1 MHWPIHICF
10 CFREIVIAFNI
21 KNVNSLNLT
30 IETITGIYNGSIHY
44 WNDLR
49 IQVLNPKHRLPN
61 TAINVIARSDTSGTT
76 YAFTSSL
83 ARYSTTWNNEYG
95 TFAEGL
101 DNNDVPIKWN
111 ASVIQYYGF
120 SNRGMSGLIL
130 SIRNSIGYT
139 TVGDLYRSKLQY
151 ALVQNTA
158 GNFVSPHIET
168 VKSVLVY
175 EKADNSSNAS
185 GPNAY
190 PFIASTYFIIAM
202 THTHHC
208 DSIVELIRY
217 IEWFYTSKTAKRE
230 SEELFMSTLSEEFSS
245 SVIQNI
251 LKGITCGDQNVWRLV
266 LEQKTL
272 ELQPEDEFRPLYVVL
287 AVLGSIVIVG
297 VILIGRQQWVK
308 YKEIANDSWLIDYAE
323 IQRDSE
329 DLVEACSLRSTIALE
344 TVSSVRQVM
353 YIDHAWETT
362 DIKLGYFKTE
372 IVILIKSDSE
382 IKTSKF
388 HIKKMLVWFRNSV
401 DHPNIS
407 KFVGL
412 TKSNL
417 QWFSIYK
424 GQTRGSVIDVIHDTK
439 IKTTTA
445 GMIVICKEIIRG
457 MEYLHKRAIIHGNL
471 RGSCC
476 MLDSHW
482 TVKITNWHTEKL
494 KLSDQFLKCA
504 IYDYKNMKSEDDII
518 PLYWIAPELIK
529 FGRRPTY
536 EADVYSFGIVM
547 HEIFSKVQPYSEFQ
561 LPPKEIISAILQAYM
576 RPKFSEH
583 TPALLRTIM
592 ERTWEIDP
600 AARPRFS
607 VLRQIMNE
615 SFKENNSL
623 TDCMMKSI
631 EDYAL
636 SLQVEVCKQ
645 LNEQGHD
652 KNKKM
657 VILM

>member
-1 MHWPIHICF
+1 MN
-10 CFREIVIAFNI
+10 NI
-21 KNVNSLNLT
+21 NLT
-30 IETITGIYNGSIHY
+30 IDTITGIYNGSIHY
-44 WNDLR
+44 WNDAA
-49 IQVLNPKHRLPN
+49 IQHLNPNQKLPN
-61 TAINVIARSDTSGTT
+61 TTINVIARSDKSGTT

-111 ASVIQYYGF
+111 ASAIQYYGF
-120 SNRGMSGLIL
+120 SNRGMSGLIF

-139 TVGDLYRSKLQY
+139 TVADLYRSKLQY
-151 ALVQNTA
+151 ALVQSTA
-158 GNFVSPHIET
+158 GNFVSPHTET
-168 VKSVLVY
+168 GKSALVY
-175 EKADNSSNAS
+175 GKADHSLNAT

-190 PFIASTYFIIAM
+190 PLIAATYFIIAM
-202 THTHHC
+202 THTHYC
-208 DSIVELIRY
+208 DSIVELVRY

-251 LKGITCGDQNVWRLV
+251 LKGITCGGQNVWRLM

-272 ELQPEDEFRPLYVVL
+272 ELQSDDKFVLLYIGL
-287 AVLGSIVIVG
+287 AVLGSIVIVAI
-297 VILIGRQQWVK
+297 ILIGRHYWAK
-308 YKEIANDSWLIDYAE
+308 YAEAVNDSWLIDYSE
-323 IQRDSE
+323 IKRDNE
-329 DLVEACSLRSTIALE
+329 DLVEACSLRSTTGLE

-353 YIDHAWETT
+353 YIDHAWDTT
-362 DIKLGYFKTE
+362 GIKLGYFKKD
-372 IVILIKSDSE
+372 IVLLMKSDSK

-388 HIKKMLVWFRNSV
+388 RAKQMLVWLRDSV

-412 TKSNL
+412 TKSYL

-424 GQTRGSVIDVIHDTK
+424 GQTRGSVIDIIHDTK
-439 IKTTTA
+439 IKMTTA
-445 GMIVICKEIIRG
+445 GMTVICKEIIRG

-471 RGSCC
+471 RGTCC
-476 MLDSHW
+476 MLDFHW

-494 KLSDQFLKCA
+494 KSSDHFIEHK
-504 IYDYKNMKSEDDII
+504 IYDYKNLKQEDEII

-529 FGRRPTY
+529 FERKPTY
-536 EADVYSFGIVM
+536 ESDVYSFGIVM
-547 HEIFSKVQPYSEFQ
+547 QEIFSKNEPYDEYQ
-561 LPPKEIISAILQAYM
+561 LPPKEIISAIIQAYL

-583 TPALLRTIM
+583 TPAILRTIM

-607 VLRQIMNE
+607 VLRQIMNT
-615 SFKENNSL
+615 SFQDNTSL
-623 TDCMMKSI
+623 TDCMIKSL
-631 EDYAL
+631 EDHAS
-636 SLQVEVCKQ
+636 SLQVKVSKQ
-645 LNEQGHD
+645 FHGQGYELNGASNVRVSRVSV
-652 KNKKM
+652 KS
-657 VILM
+657 V